1 MGKRVTVLTERID
14 MKNNKLTQNQEVPA
28 ATPLFHYADE
38 SSKSQGNKESLIPI
52 LKDARHQFLLAS
64 NAAYAKQ
71 AKTLAL
77 TLKKIDLKT
86 AEILYQALRGQ
97 EISVEQGTYLF
108 EAEQQ
113 EYQAL
118 LETADLV
125 RQQRCG
131 DVASFVVTRNINFTN
146 VCYMGCRFCNF
157 AKTKEQEGAEFLSF
171 EEVANRAEEAWHR
184 GATEVCIQGGLH
196 PDIDKD
202 YYRKLILAVK
212 ARVPDIHIHAFSP
225 FEIWYG
231 AKKARMTPQAF
242 LTELKDAGLGSMPG
256 TAAEILDVEVRKQLT
271 KNKLTTED
279 WVTIIKAAHE
289 VGIKTTSTIMYGHVD
304 QPHHWAAHLGLL
316 RDIQKETGGI
326 TEFVPLGFIHYE
338 TQLYKDNPDLVRPGP
353 TRLEHFKMH
362 AVARLM
368 LQGHI
373 DNIQASWV
381 KMGPE
386 TATQMLQ
393 AGANDLGGTL
403 MNESISRAAGA
414 KHGQEVV
421 PEMMV
426 DNIHKA
432 GLNAIRRSTL
442 YQVEE
447 RYPSPQ
453 YPHQHNIPRA
463 SEHIDVMGVN

>member
-1 MGKRVTVLTERID
+1 MEKRLTDFTERFD
-14 MKNNKLTQNQEVPA
+14 MKNNNLSNIQGTQAHSV
-28 ATPLFHYADE
+28 LFHCE
-38 SSKSQGNKESLIPI
+38 SAVASTQTESESLITI
-52 LKDARHQFLLAS
+52 TNDARHQFLLAS
-64 NAAYAKQ
+64 NARYSKQ
-71 AKTLAL
+71 AKKLVQ

-86 AEILYQALRGQ
+86 AEILYQALKGQ
-97 EISVEQGTYLF
+97 EISVDQGTYLF
-108 EAEQQ
+108 KAEQQ

-131 DVASFVVTRNINFTN
+131 DVGSFVITRNINFTN

-157 AKTKEQEGAEFLSF
+157 AKTKDEEGAEFLSF
-171 EEVANRAEEAWHR
+171 EEVANRAEEAWLR

-202 YYRKLILAVK
+202 YYRNLILAVK
-212 ARVPDIHIHAFSP
+212 ARVPEIHIHAFSP

-242 LTELKDAGLGSMPG
+242 LTELKEAGLGSMPG

-338 TQLYKDNPDLVRPGP
+338 TKLYNDNPDKVRPGP

-368 LQGHI
+368 LQGYI

-414 KHGQEVV
+414 KHGQEVM

-432 GLNAIRRSTL
+432 GLSAIRRSTL
-442 YQVEE
+442 YQTLE
-447 RYPSPQ
+447 RFPLPDQLTNSD
-453 YPHQHNIPRA
+453 IPRA
-463 SEHIDVMGVN
+463 SEQIDFLGVI

>member
-1 MGKRVTVLTERID
+1 
-14 MKNNKLTQNQEVPA
+14 MKNNNLRQTQDTQTA
-28 ATPLFHYADE
+28 SALFHYDQVMSDASDT
-38 SSKSQGNKESLIPI
+38 KEPLIPI
-52 LKDARHQFLLAS
+52 MNDARHQFLLAS

-71 AKTLAL
+71 AKSLAL

-86 AEILYQALRGQ
+86 AEILYQALKGQ

-108 EAEQQ
+108 QAENK

-131 DVASFVVTRNINFTN
+131 DVGSFVITRNINFTN

-171 EEVANRAEEAWHR
+171 EEVANRAEEAWNR

-196 PDIDKD
+196 PDIDKN
-202 YYRKLILAVK
+202 YYKNLVLAVK
-212 ARVPDIHIHAFSP
+212 ERVPDIHIHAFSP

-242 LTELKDAGLGSMPG
+242 LMELKDAGLGSMPG

-289 VGIKTTSTIMYGHVD
+289 VGVKTTSTIMYGHVD

-338 TQLYKDNPDLVRPGP
+338 TKLYNDNPDLVRPGP

-432 GLNAIRRSTL
+432 GLSVVRRSTL
-442 YQVEE
+442 YQTLE
-447 RYPSPQ
+447 RYSAPELPIRS
-453 YPHQHNIPRA
+453 NIPRA
-463 SEHIDVMGVN
+463 SEQIDLLGVS

>member
-1 MGKRVTVLTERID
+1 
-14 MKNNKLTQNQEVPA
+14 MKNNNVRQTQSTQTA
-28 ATPLFHYADE
+28 SALFHYEQANFDGQRE
-38 SSKSQGNKESLIPI
+38 KETHIAISN
-52 LKDARHQFLLAS
+52 DARHQFLLAS
-64 NAAYAKQ
+64 NTKYAKQ
-71 AKTLAL
+71 AKAL
-77 TLKKIDLKT
+77 VLNLKKIDLKT
-86 AEILYQALRGQ
+86 AEILYQALKGQ

-108 EAEQQ
+108 QAEQQ

-131 DVASFVVTRNINFTN
+131 DDASFVITRNINFTN

-171 EEVANRAEEAWHR
+171 EEVANRAEEAWNR

-202 YYRKLILAVK
+202 YYRNLILAVK
-212 ARVPDIHIHAFSP
+212 KRVPEIHIHAFSP

-242 LTELKDAGLGSMPG
+242 LTELKEAGLGSMPG

-338 TQLYKDNPDLVRPGP
+338 TKLYNDNPDLVRPGP

-432 GLNAIRRSTL
+432 GLSAFRRSTL
-442 YQVEE
+442 YQTLE
-447 RYPSPQ
+447 RYPDPEK
-453 YPHQHNIPRA
+453 PIHNTAPRA
-463 SEHIDVMGVN
+463 SEHIDFMGVN